1 MKHSQVHGAPLCS
14 EASGASQVLIPTVKI
29 GLGPISATLPSD
41 TPPAMRLRSRD
52 TAPHSAH
59 KCLHAHMPVQ
69 THAHTHV
76 PPTHMLVHTHAYAH
90 VPPHHMPADTHA
102 CTYTHLHT
110 HTCTHTCLHICAS
123 ATTCLTPTWDS
134 PLSPP
139 LPHQPPTP
147 QPDPRRAPWRTPLP
161 NSSALPAPSILICI
175 IPNTVSQSR
184 WRAPSCWKTTQSGLL
199 WPVWSSQGLS
209 RLLHPISPLQG
220 PHMGA
225 SYPSHPTP
233 LGLSP

>member
-1 MKHSQVHGAPLCS
+1 
-14 EASGASQVLIPTVKI
+14 
-29 GLGPISATLPSD
+29 
-41 TPPAMRLRSRD
+41 MRLRSRD

-90 VPPHHMPADTHA
+90 VPPHHMPADTHACTYTHLHTHACAHTPVQTYACTHVPPTHMPANTHA